1 MNEFSEYQRRY
12 FYKFAAIIVFSSI
25 VIIGLNYYSIK
36 ILSSIRAYV
45 NGESEYSKA
54 QKDATRYLID
64 FIETSDVRSYKLFKH
79 ELSVP
84 IGDSLARVML
94 REGKSAKEIIPAA
107 LQGRNHPDDI
117 ENMIWMY
124 RTFEDFNFFRKVT
137 FKWAA
142 GDRDIGEL
150 DKIGHFI
157 YDLKSAKLNQAV
169 KTTLTLRVNTINR
182 RLTYNQQAF
191 CVMLGE
197 ASRIIARSLFFINIF
212 FILLILFMVGL
223 FARITF
229 KQLMESRRL
238 IIAQN
243 NAKDEFMSIASHELK
258 TPITSMKASLQ
269 ILERFTKDSE
279 EGRQMHPFIFNA
291 NKQVNRLTDLVKD
304 LLDVTKI
311 QSGKLQIKKEPFL
324 LNELIREVVAENSQA
339 LPHEY
344 VIESLPD
351 TYVNADTTRIYQV
364 IENFLS
370 NAAKYSSNA
379 DRIVIWSEVD
389 DTNVKV
395 SVKDFGAGIPENK
408 IPYLFDRFYRIE
420 ETRHTVQGLGLGLY
434 ICREIV
440 ENHGGSIGAESE
452 IGKGS
457 TFWFSL
463 PMLKVLNI
471 KPEKQ
476 VRPDAVEE
484 VVKEINARDSGF
496 RMV

>member
-64 FIETSDVRSYKLFKH
+64 FIETSDIRSYKQFKS

-94 REGKSAKEIIPAA
+94 REDKSIKEITRVA
-107 LQGRNHPDDI
+107 LKGRNHPDDI

-124 RTFEDFNFFRKVT
+124 KTFEDFTFFKKVT
-137 FKWAA
+137 AKWAA

-150 DKIGHFI
+150 DKIGQFI
-157 YDLKSAKLNQAV
+157 FNLKSANLNHAV

-182 RLTYNQQAF
+182 RLTFNQQAF
-191 CVMLGE
+191 CVQLGE

-238 IIAQN
+238 ILAQN
-243 NAKDEFMSIASHELK
+243 KAKDEFMSIASHELK

-269 ILERFTKDSE
+269 ILERFTKESE
-279 EGRQMHPFIFNA
+279 EARKMHPFIFNA
-291 NKQVNRLTDLVKD
+291 NKQVNRLTELVKD

-311 QSGKLQIKKEPFL
+311 QSGKLQIKKQPFL
-324 LNELIREVVAENSQA
+324 LDELIREVVAENSLS
-339 LPHEY
+339 LPHQYE
-344 VIESLPD
+344 IESLPK
-351 TYVNADTTRIYQV
+351 TYVNADSSRIYQV

-370 NAAKYSSNA
+370 NAAKYSTNA
-379 DRIVIWSEVD
+379 DRIVIWSETGD
-389 DTNVKV
+389 KNVKV
-395 SVKDFGAGIPENK
+395 CIKDFGSGIPSNK
-408 IPYLFDRFYRIE
+408 IPFLFDRFYRIE

-434 ICREIV
+434 ICKEII
-440 ENHGGSIGAESE
+440 ENHGGKIGAESE
-452 IGKGS
+452 MGKGS
-457 TFWFSL
+457 IFWFSL
-463 PMLKVLNI
+463 PMLKILNI
-471 KPEKQ
+471 KNQTP
-476 VRPDAVEE
+476 VRPDPVEE